1 MTIIKM
7 TMIIVV
13 MKNINNGSSSG
24 LGASIPPPPSLKV
37 WKVRGIVSL
46 DAYLKQQ
53 VMPHTIPK
61 GRVGVDRWVWTGTT
75 DGSFSVAP
83 FTLALWGSNR
93 CIAPWHP
100 FGPLMPQLKSLPLV
114 GHPLE
119 GKKKTLFRSPATVT
133 SRREMTV
140 WFGIDRHNNK
150 ILKNQFFSFENIQR
164 FEFP

>member
-1 MTIIKM
+1 MLT
-7 TMIIVV
+7 
-13 MKNINNGSSSG
+13 SSS
-24 LGASIPPPPSLKV
+24 KV
-37 WKVRGIVSL
+37 CRTQYRKEGQGS
-46 DAYLKQQ
+46 
-53 VMPHTIPK
+53 
-61 GRVGVDRWVWTGTT
+61 TGEC
-75 DGSFSVAP
+75 GQALLMAVSVAP

-93 CIAPWHP
+93 CIAPWHL

-164 FEFP
+164 FEFPQRTVISFFLSLLSFLYFFLT